1 MNEIR
6 VVKLGGSLL
15 DWSETPE
22 RLASWLQDQSPART
36 VIIVGGG
43 ELVEALRR
51 LDRVLQLDQDDIHF
65 AAIDLMTITA
75 KLFHS
80 KFPSWNLCTEE
91 SLSRSLFRS
100 EASILDVAKWARSK
114 TGLQKNWSVSSDS
127 IAAAVAEEINA
138 DELVLLKSTL
148 PGTGESLEDILASDY
163 LDTDFINWAT
173 RLKSLRFVD
182 LRSPSCSELRF
193 DSPLQ
198 TVSALDAA

>member
-1 MNEIR
+1 MMNEIR
-6 VVKLGGSLL
+6 IVKLGGSLL
-15 DWSETPE
+15 DWSESPE

-51 LDRVLQLDQDDIHF
+51 LDRVLQLDQDDVHF

-91 SLSRSLFRS
+91 SLSRSSFRS

-114 TGLQKNWSVSSDS
+114 TGLQKSWSVSSDS
-127 IAAAVAEEINA
+127 IAAAVADMGVVQASSYQAAEA
-138 DELVLLKSTL
+138 VRDGRLL
-148 PGTGESLEDILASDY
+148 P
-163 LDTDFINWAT
+163 
-173 RLKSLRFVD
+173 V
-182 LRSPSCSELRF
+182 LRSFEAAPTPVSLVYPSKRLVPLKLRAF
-193 DSPLQ
+193 LDFAAPRL
-198 TVSALDAA
+198 SARLEEVAQIL

>member
-15 DWSETPE
+15 DSSETPG
-22 RLASWLQDQSPART
+22 RLANWLQHQSPART

-51 LDRVLQLDQDDIHF
+51 LDRVFQLDQDDVHF

-75 KLFHS
+75 KLFQA
-80 KFPSWNLCTEE
+80 KFPSWRLCTDE
-91 SLSRSLFRS
+91 SLSRSSFRS
-100 EASILDVAKWARSK
+100 EISILDVAKWARSK
-114 TGLQKNWSVSSDS
+114 TGLQKSWSVSSDS

-138 DELVLLKSTL
+138 DELVLLKSAL
-148 PGTGESLEDILASDY
+148 PGPGESLGDILSSDY
-163 LDTDFINWAT
+163 LDTDFINWASG
-173 RLKSLRFVD
+173 LNSLRFVD
-182 LRSPSCSELRF
+182 LRSSAYSQLRF